1 MKTLSKIPK
10 LIKLPLI
17 ILSTFSSATGFY
29 LAKPEFTLRML
40 LFTVSLMILAAGSA
54 SLNQYQDRNYDAKMD
69 RTKNRPIPAG
79 DMSPRF
85 VLIFSIS
92 LIAAGIISIGFFF
105 GVFPMI
111 LGILTVILYNGIYTY
126 LKRITPLSV
135 FPGALVGAL
144 PPAIGW
150 FSSGGEYFSAGLIGL
165 MLFFFIWQIP
175 HFWLLL
181 EIYSSEYRKA
191 GFPVAEKII
200 NKLLFT
206 KLIFIWIIAMI
217 CSGLLLRFYG
227 LYSHLI
233 SITIIIGFSLWIAII
248 SIPLMRDRV
257 LKKAFFLR
265 VFKNINVFALLLM
278 LIIFSERGVL

>member
-29 LAKPEFTLRML
+29 LANPELSLRML

-105 GVFPMI
+105 SVFPMI
-111 LGILTVILYNGIYTY
+111 LGILTVILYNGIYIY

-135 FPGALVGAL
+135 FPEALVGAL
-144 PPAIGW
+144 PPLLGW

-165 MLFFFIWQIP
+165 ILFFFICQIP
-175 HFWLLL
+175 HFW
-181 EIYSSEYRKA
+181 
-191 GFPVAEKII
+191 
-200 NKLLFT
+200 
-206 KLIFIWIIAMI
+206 M
-217 CSGLLLRFYG
+217 
-227 LYSHLI
+227 
-233 SITIIIGFSLWIAII
+233 
-248 SIPLMRDRV
+248 
-257 LKKAFFLR
+257 FL
-265 VFKNINVFALLLM
+265 
-278 LIIFSERGVL
+278 